1 MYNTDIEQ
9 FRGRLINELWKSE
22 NARISKRSLKEILY
36 HLTDIEGMVGIFNER
51 TLWATH
57 ASRLNDETE
66 ISYGIGVA
74 KAHILTRLHPPPN
87 SESTPDISLSNK
99 YNNILGIIL
108 NILEAPY
115 KNYETFVTSFCES
128 IDKSTP
134 WLHYGRKGRGVALG
148 FDSSRLKGGGYLLLP
163 VEYGESEMKNV
174 IDNAMKVAQSE
185 LDNSKMSEN
194 KDAFNSA
201 CDIVSSFIKVQA
213 IRFKNDSF
221 DEEKEWR
228 LIYWMPVSG
237 DNSFRIKFRV
247 SDNQVIPYATLSL
260 GYDTPIIKIVL
271 GYSSSMNENDEGLK
285 LFVGKE
291 VNIRKSNVS
300 VR

>member
-134 WLHYGRKGRGVALG
+134 WFNYGRRGRGVALG
-148 FDSSRLKGGGYLLLP
+148 FDSSRLKGGGYFLLS
-163 VEYGESEMKNV
+163 VEYGESGMKNV
-174 IDNAMKVAQSE
+174 IDNVMKVAQSE

-194 KDAFNSA
+194 EDAINST
-201 CDIVSSFIKVQA
+201 CEIVSNFLKVHA
-213 IRFKNDSF
+213 
-221 DEEKEWR
+221 
-228 LIYWMPVSG
+228 
-237 DNSFRIKFRV
+237 
-247 SDNQVIPYATLSL
+247 
-260 GYDTPIIKIVL
+260 
-271 GYSSSMNENDEGLK
+271 
-285 LFVGKE
+285 
-291 VNIRKSNVS
+291 
-300 VR
+300 